1 MSHDLLHIADPLLVP
16 LVGIV
21 LILILVVCI
30 VSAAKTWARAHRKPD
45 QQFLQAQRVA
55 RQATR
60 QFRRRQRLR
69 GPWFRLF

>member
-1 MSHDLLHIADPLLVP
+1 MTDLLHIADPLLVP
-16 LVGIV
+16 LIGIV
-21 LILILVVCI
+21 VILILVVCI
-30 VSAAKTWARAHRKPD
+30 GVAAKAWARAHPKPD
-45 QQFLQAQRVA
+45 LQFLQAQRVA

>member
-1 MSHDLLHIADPLLVP
+1 MTLDLLHIADPLLVP
-16 LVGIV
+16 LVAIA

-30 VSAAKTWARAHRKPD
+30 GVAAKAWARAHRKPD

-69 GPWFRLF
+69 GPWFRFF